1 MEKHVKLCLQS
12 RYTRT
17 PFILTNFFEE
27 IQNSISHFF
36 FAKLKLIIFLALNIV
51 RKLNA
56 DMPLSKM
63 SVITPWKI
71 VWSPSFWLKQQNTC
85 ICFLTLKTRSFINLK
100 VMWSKH
106 LLENVWLRPEAGF
119 LTPRLILLM
128 LPLWIVVQVI
138 MVLFFSKE
146 SRYSESER
154 SESNFEADRF
164 LILLSITRNMNG
176 RSEFCRPA

>member
-71 VWSPSFWLKQQNTC
+71 VWSPSFWLKQQNIC

-128 LPLWIVVQVI
+128 LPLWIVVQVKS
-138 MVLFFSKE
+138 FF
-146 SRYSESER
+146 
-154 SESNFEADRF
+154 FF
-164 LILLSITRNMNG
+164 LVKN
-176 RSEFCRPA
+176 